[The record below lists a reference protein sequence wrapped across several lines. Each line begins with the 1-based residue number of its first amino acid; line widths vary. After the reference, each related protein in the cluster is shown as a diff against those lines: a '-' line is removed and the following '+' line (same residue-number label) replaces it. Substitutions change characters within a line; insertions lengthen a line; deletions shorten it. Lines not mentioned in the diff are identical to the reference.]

1 MNAACCTDSSNC
13 ATGFPRACDAGCAA
27 VRHRC
32 LLALTSAHP
41 CLALSHLRSAQ
52 VWLPFAAPCTDFI
65 AAQFPNL
72 VSLTR
77 RCTTAQ
83 GDQPVPPPPPAAAGS
98 GGSVFYASGQVALSN
113 ANVGSSS
120 KAQHKFVQ
128 NLRGDVAEALDVN
141 QASILISDASSSSV
155 TLDLFSDS
163 QAHAQALVA
172 ALQSQL
178 ADPASI
184 LMQGTSSSS
193 ITPGQQL
200 RFTVLAVGAA
210 DASGGGNFASG
221 SSQLGTLNVRVDD
234 QSTYYFNGVEL
245 GSTVVSQW
253 TDVVTSTFMAP
264 CGDANAQPVR
274 KLSPRSA
281 LPHLRFRADRS

>member
-1 MNAACCTDSSNC
+1 MRR
-13 ATGFPRACDAGCAA
+13 RASP
-27 VRHRC
+27 
-32 LLALTSAHP
+32 LPLSLTSSQ
-41 CLALSHLRSAQ
+41 SHLRSAQ

-83 GDQPVPPPPPAAAGS
+83 GDQPVPPPPPPQAAGS
-98 GGSVFYASGQVALSN
+98 GGSVYYASGQVALSN

-200 RFTVLAVGAA
+200 ASTFTVLAVGAA

-274 KLSPRSA
+274 TLPPRSVLRV
-281 LPHLRFRADRS
+281 LPRLRFGADRS

>member
-1 MNAACCTDSSNC
+1 MRR
-13 ATGFPRACDAGCAA
+13 RASP
-27 VRHRC
+27 
-32 LLALTSAHP
+32 LPPALTSAHP

-83 GDQPVPPPPPAAAGS
+83 GDQPVPPPPPAAGS

-184 LMQGTSSSS
+184 LMQ
-193 ITPGQQL
+193 L

-210 DASGGGNFASG
+210 DASGCGNFASG

-274 KLSPRSA
+274 RFPPRPAASPPR
-281 LPHLRFRADRS
+281 R

>member
-1 MNAACCTDSSNC
+1 MPPCVTALPLSRTCTS
-13 ATGFPRACDAGCAA
+13 
-27 VRHRC
+27 
-32 LLALTSAHP
+32 
-41 CLALSHLRSAQ
+41 SHLRSAQ

-83 GDQPVPPPPPAAAGS
+83 GDQPVPPPPPPPAAGS
-98 GGSVFYASGQVALSN
+98 GGSVYYASGQVALSN

-274 KLSPRSA
+274 TLPPRSVLRV
-281 LPHLRFRADRS
+281 LPRLRSGADRS